1 MILHCVIDIGAVN
14 ETFIFSAETT
24 QQCINITVPVDD
36 ILESIQISQNIFLIT
51 ISDGNGTDRSMT
63 AGSLFILDTTGEL
76 RDCVTTISYHAQYHL
91 LHLH

>member
-36 ILESIQISQNIFLIT
+36 IVETTQFLQNIFLIT
-51 ISDGNGTDRSMT
+51 ISDGSGTDRSMT
-63 AGSLFILDTTGEL
+63 AGSLFIQDATGEL
-76 RDCVTTISYHAQYHL
+76 CN
-91 LHLH
+91 